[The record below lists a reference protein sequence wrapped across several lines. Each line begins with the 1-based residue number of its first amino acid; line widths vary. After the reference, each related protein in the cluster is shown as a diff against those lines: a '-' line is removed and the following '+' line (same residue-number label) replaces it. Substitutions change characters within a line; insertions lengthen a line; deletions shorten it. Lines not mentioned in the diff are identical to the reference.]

1 MIRWFFLLDHRSTNK
16 SYSRD
21 NRLMSPDSTHRRA
34 RLAPRCRLILSRDC
48 IRTQGCGCSPHKK
61 VRELGLERRE
71 PARILSSN
79 GLECSRVYKPRT
91 RGAVLLKPLV
101 QMYASMPRF
110 FEITTESILSWIFT
124 LILSFSTYYL

>member
-1 MIRWFFLLDHRSTNK
+1 
-16 SYSRD
+16 
-21 NRLMSPDSTHRRA
+21 MSPDSTYRRA
-34 RLAPRCRLILSRDC
+34 RLAPRCRLILSRGC
-48 IRTQGCGCSPHKK
+48 IRPQGCGCSPRKK

-91 RGAVLLKPLV
+91 RGAVLLEPLV
-101 QMYASMPRF
+101 QMYASMPRS

-124 LILSFSTYYL
+124 LILSFSTYYLLFFYTFCFLL